1 MNHRDY
7 LLCPQAQQPQHASC
21 SRRVKARVRIHAASL
36 PAKWAAPPKL
46 KERGVLVSDRTI
58 SPAEVSCR
66 HDLGVFLP
74 EHTFFAILY

>member
-21 SRRVKARVRIHAASL
+21 RRRVKARVRTQAASL
-36 PAKWAAPPKL
+36 PGRLAAPAML

-74 EHTFFAILY
+74 EHAFFAILY